1 MCKSSLSVI
10 DEIIDTCSEYR
21 QPDYAAAQA
30 VTKFAEE
37 TYSAITLQLCLKLGP
52 LKKVDGGGAGWGEAL
67 PCSCFRCSAGLLPP
81 ACMLN
86 SATASVH
93 APPPTCRR
101 RPPAA
106 PQVVKYLGLEG
117 VCGGPTVSW
126 WPVKEQ
132 VQVVQGISAIVARL
146 DFAGLIQ

>member
-1 MCKSSLSVI
+1 M
-10 DEIIDTCSEYR
+10 
-21 QPDYAAAQA
+21 Q
-30 VTKFAEE
+30 
-37 TYSAITLQLCLKLGP
+37 
-52 LKKVDGGGAGWGEAL
+52 
-67 PCSCFRCSAGLLPP
+67 LLPLQRRP
-81 ACMLN
+81 AATCM
-86 SATASVH
+86 H
-93 APPPTCRR
+93 AQQRHCQRACNPPPTCRR